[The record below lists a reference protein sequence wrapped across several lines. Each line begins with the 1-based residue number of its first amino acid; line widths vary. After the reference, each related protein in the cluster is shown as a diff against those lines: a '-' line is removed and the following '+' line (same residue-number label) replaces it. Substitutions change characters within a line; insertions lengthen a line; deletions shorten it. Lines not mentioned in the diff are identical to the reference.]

1 MSVTVKRIGLIVLV
15 LMLLMTVLSACG
27 GSKGPEITINEP
39 WARPSPKMATS
50 GAAYMII
57 QNKGGEDDALIG
69 ATSDVSEVT
78 EIHEMVIDDNNVM
91 HMKPVEGQRLVIPA
105 GGKVELKP
113 GGYHIMLINLKHQLQ
128 EGEVVHLT
136 LKFEKSGEMKVDA
149 PVKLMDMGKMGG

>member
-1 MSVTVKRIGLIVLV
+1 MSVIGKRILVLTLA
-15 LMLLMTVLSACG
+15 LMLLVAGLSACG
-27 GSKGPEITINEP
+27 GKKGPEITISGA

-50 GAAYMII
+50 GAAYMIF

-69 ATSDVSEVT
+69 AKSDVSAVT

-105 GGKVELKP
+105 GEKVELKP
-113 GGYHIMLINLKHQLQ
+113 GSYHIMLINLDHQLE

-149 PVKLMDMGKMGG
+149 PVKMMDMGG

>member
-1 MSVTVKRIGLIVLV
+1 MSKKKFVILALLIAILAVSLA
-15 LMLLMTVLSACG
+15 ACG
-27 GSKGPEITINEP
+27 GSKGPEIVISEP

-57 QNKGGEDDALIG
+57 RNKGGEDDALIG

-91 HMKPVEGQRLVIPA
+91 HMKPVKDQRLVIPA
-105 GGKVELKP
+105 RKTVKLEP
-113 GGYHIMLINLKHQLQ
+113 GGFHIMLINLDHQLE

-149 PVKLMDMGKMGG
+149 PVKKMEMGKMGG